1 MKEDISEKEKTAAL
15 LAENRGEAALFQR
28 RENLQKHTSYAS
40 ERMQYEA
47 IKNGQVERIR
57 SVMQREPDGTPG
69 ILSKD
74 QLRNSK
80 NMFIAGITLFT
91 RVEECVDRDSI
102 EKLSAKAAERFAQ
115 EVRKYGNPSY
125 SRAIECAVR
134 YIHLHLHNP
143 STLEEVSKAAG
154 ISSSYLSRTFRKET
168 GMSIVDYIQK
178 QRIEAACNMLSYS
191 DYTASQI
198 GEYLCFSNQSYF
210 IRIFKKFT
218 GMTPAKYRKYSV
230 RGRIKSH

>member
-91 RVEECVDRDSI
+91 RAAIDGGVPEETAYSLSDGYIQTVEECTNSVSMKSCPKGRQHV
-102 EKLSAKAAERFAQ
+102 LH
-115 EVRKYGNPSY
+115 RKYT
-125 SRAIECAVR
+125 
-134 YIHLHLHNP
+134 IH
-143 STLEEVSKAAG
+143 
-154 ISSSYLSRTFRKET
+154 
-168 GMSIVDYIQK
+168 
-178 QRIEAACNMLSYS
+178 
-191 DYTASQI
+191 
-198 GEYLCFSNQSYF
+198 
-210 IRIFKKFT
+210 
-218 GMTPAKYRKYSV
+218 
-230 RGRIKSH
+230 GREWK